1 MRLPSSWCNYLLI
14 NMGQQIGW
22 VFNHLDRMAQLK
34 YPDYS
39 GTEAPIHAD
48 LMLANSHVFKTS
60 S

>member
-1 MRLPSSWCNYLLI
+1 MRLPNSWCNYLLI

-22 VFNHLDRMAQLK
+22 VFNHLDGMTQPK
-34 YPDYS
+34 YLDYS
-39 GTEAPIHAD
+39 RTEAPIYAD